1 MLHKISLLI
10 LIGLVLS
17 GCSGQLPALME
28 DAQVEKIRADN
39 KGIVLVHTSLHER
52 EYFNRCDTIT
62 AWLAQAHESGVYI
75 QLPGYEALKGPFD
88 LFMEMPSQIILTPGD
103 YGIVGLSCSAHK
115 REEKYFAKYARRP
128 AGSVGIAYEQPIVK
142 FSVGPGEVVDIGS
155 LRLPSRRVAPKN
167 LIEMLGPARGEF
179 AAVVQPIPDAALQKL
194 ASKSP
199 NLFNARVV
207 RPMTVPQQTR

>member
-1 MLHKISLLI
+1 MHKISLLI

-17 GCSGQLPALME
+17 GCSAQLPALME
-28 DAQVEKIRADN
+28 GAQVEKIRADN

-52 EYFNRCDTIT
+52 EGFSKCDTIT

-75 QLPGYEALKGPFD
+75 QIPGEQTLKGVMDFG
-88 LFMEMPSQIILTPGD
+88 MKMPSQIILLPGE
-103 YGIVGLSCSAHK
+103 YGIVGLSCGAHK
-115 REEKYFAKYARRP
+115 RQENYNAKYARRP
-128 AGSVGIAYEQPIVK
+128 AGSFGLAYEQPIAK

-179 AAVVQPIPDAALQKL
+179 AAVVQPIPDASLQHL
-194 ASKSP
+194 ASTSP
-199 NLFNARVV
+199 HLFNARVV
-207 RPMTVPQQTR
+207 RPMVVPQQTR